1 LWPEWNEN
9 DVNAEKWEGVG
20 KAKDAAKAKPASAP
34 VTKVYLEILSH
45 MSYLFINLIK

>member
-34 VTKVYLEILSH
+34 VTKEVYFLNTLSH
-45 MSYLFINLIK
+45 